1 MPMFGTPIAASRREP
16 ARAVRLPEGVRL
28 AIIEMVETGAD
39 FINAAK
45 SNGLQPQTMRRW
57 LGRAECIRFLRKERA
72 RFRATVCAQN
82 EAILAQI
89 RDDCDGNQMARVHA
103 IKTLEQLDE
112 DASLRRSGELP
123 TPGVTIR
130 IVNVVPQPA
139 FGNVTPVDITPRPS
153 SQIID
158 ADER

>member
-16 ARAVRLPEGVRL
+16 ARAVRLPEVVRL

-39 FINAAK
+39 FISAAK

-57 LGRAECIRFLRKERA
+57 LGRAECINFLRKERA

-82 EAILAQI
+82 EAVLAQI
-89 RDDCDGNQMARVHA
+89 RDDRDGNQMARVHA

-112 DASLRRSGELP
+112 DVSLRRGGELP

-130 IVNVVPQPA
+130 ILNVVPSAASVDVKPSPA
-139 FGNVTPVDITPRPS
+139 P
-153 SQIID
+153 QIID
-158 ADER
+158 AGE